1 MKRLQVVKVD
11 LLDGGTH
18 FVLLESK
25 HSKKHEN
32 AEDYD
37 EIEVKK
43 ESKNNVA
50 VSYRETATFFDKRC
64 KG

>member
-11 LLDGGTH
+11 LFDGDTH
-18 FVLLESK
+18 FVLLDSK
-25 HSKKHEN
+25 YSKKHEN

-43 ESKNNVA
+43 ESKRDA
-50 VSYRETATFFDKRC
+50 SKPLTLFRAD
-64 KG
+64 

>member
-11 LLDGGTH
+11 LLDGETH

-43 ESKNNVA
+43 ESKRDA
-50 VSYRETATFFDKRC
+50 SKPLTLFRAD
-64 KG
+64 

>member
-1 MKRLQVVKVD
+1 MKRLQVVKVE

-25 HSKKHEN
+25 YSKKYEN

-37 EIEVKK
+37 ETEVKK
-43 ESKNNVA
+43 ESKRDA
-50 VSYRETATFFDKRC
+50 SKPLTLFRAD
-64 KG
+64 